1 MMLST
6 ISKFFKLLPEKNHL
20 DFETKGVYFPQNII
34 DIGPAYDLKISILI
48 DINKESPKCSF
59 L

>member
-48 DINKESPKCSF
+48 DINKE
-59 L
+59 